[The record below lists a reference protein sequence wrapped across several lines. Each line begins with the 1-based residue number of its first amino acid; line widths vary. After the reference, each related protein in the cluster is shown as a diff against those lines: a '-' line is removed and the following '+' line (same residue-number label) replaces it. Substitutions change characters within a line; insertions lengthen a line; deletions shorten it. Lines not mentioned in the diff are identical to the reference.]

1 MGTVAKAR
9 IFALAQDQNLSKS
22 CGALLHLVALMDS
35 GGWPLVPNS
44 EEERTSWEGY
54 RRGLISALLCVA
66 MHERQ
71 CAPAAAALLVSS
83 LLDQAKAILRNPVR
97 PNGEA

>member
-1 MGTVAKAR
+1 MGIVAKVR

-22 CGALLHLVALMDS
+22 FGALLHLVAAMDS
-35 GGWPLVPNS
+35 GGRPPVPNS
-44 EEERTSWEGY
+44 EEEAMSWEGY

-83 LLDQAKAILRNPVR
+83 LLDQARAILRNPVR
-97 PNGEA
+97 PKSEA